1 MHYGGTHVRGHLL
14 DQSFVGFGMA
24 EPCSCQTKPV
34 GAEGLIC
41 YFFSLAFV
49 QYFSSLVVAGL
60 STNEQLSPLLQI
72 GRLKQRE
79 RET

>member
-1 MHYGGTHVRGHLL
+1 MEAPMCVGIFWTKALL
-14 DQSFVGFGMA
+14 VLGWQSHA
-24 EPCSCQTKPV
+24 RQTKPV